1 MVDSKKYQIEKTLTT
16 TYLGE
21 NDQVISG
28 FTLRV
33 RLIEFDELHEIN
45 VPDLSPENVSLIIDQ
60 VVKDREAVR
69 DLG

>member
-1 MVDSKKYQIEKTLTT
+1 MVDEKKYQIEKTLTT

-45 VPDLSPENVSLIIDQ
+45 VPDLSPENVSLKIDQ